1 MRTAKEINKV
11 FKSNFKRDIEIFKC
25 WVLGFS
31 LEDIS
36 KQVELRAS
44 YIRATILKRAERAI
58 MFSNGLCWDDMPGH
72 KPSEVID
79 YQKLI
84 NDFALVRNQWLGI
97 TKGLDQKQWQITNIT
112 KLRVAGMEDADIR

>member
-1 MRTAKEINKV
+1 MRTAKEINTV

-79 YQKLI
+79 YQNPEFKGFYLSLI
-84 NDFALVRNQWLGI
+84 NKSLAIDL
-97 TKGLDQKQWQITNIT
+97 KGDL
-112 KLRVAGMEDADIR
+112 